1 MIYKPFYSYMGRG
14 ECVEKFK
21 RIKTEKVYEAHV
33 FDVYNDYLELPDGR
47 NVVYDLIRHNSGS
60 CILPVMGDGTIV
72 LVKQYRN
79 SIDDIT
85 YEVPAGFIDVNE
97 TPQEAALRELRE
109 ETGYVA
115 EKTVFVSKTVLAIGT
130 SDEQTYVYIG
140 MDLSEG
146 VKNPDED
153 EFVENARLSMD
164 DALDMIR
171 NGKIVDSKTIIA
183 IYAYNCMRLGTK
195 I

>member
-1 MIYKPFYSYMGRG
+1 M
-14 ECVEKFK
+14 EKFK
-21 RIKTEKVYEAHV
+21 RIKIEKAYEAHV

-47 NVVYDLIRHNSGS
+47 NVVYDLIRHNAGA
-60 CILPVMGDGTIV
+60 CILPVMDDGTIV
-72 LVKQYRN
+72 LVRQYRN

-85 YEVPAGFIDVNE
+85 YEVPAGFIDLNE

-140 MDLSEG
+140 MDMSEG
-146 VKNPDED
+146 VKNPDEN
-153 EFVENARLSMD
+153 EFVENVRLSMD
-164 DALDMIR
+164 DALDMISK
-171 NGKIVDSKTIIA
+171 GKIVDSKTIIA
-183 IYAYNCMRLGTK
+183 LYAYNCMRLGVK